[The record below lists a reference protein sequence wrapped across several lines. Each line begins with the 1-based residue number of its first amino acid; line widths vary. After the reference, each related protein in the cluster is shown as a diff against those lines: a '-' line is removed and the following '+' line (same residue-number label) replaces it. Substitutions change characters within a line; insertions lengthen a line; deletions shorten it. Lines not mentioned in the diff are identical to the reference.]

1 MAVHLIFFTRKEQ
14 TVKTFEQIR
23 KVRPPRLYLYQDGPR
38 INKHDDLNNILECR
52 NAIENM
58 IN

>member
-1 MAVHLIFFTRKEQ
+1 MAVHLIFFKRKGQ

-23 KVRPPRLYLYQDGPR
+23 KACPTRLYLYQDGPH
-38 INKHDDLNNILECR
+38 INKHDDLECR

-58 IN
+58 ID